1 MATGQLVEELLIECV
16 TLLAVARRHEDVASD
31 KFVNNFTVGGHTAEG
46 DIHVAIKLNGHL

>member
-31 KFVNNFTVGGHTAEG
+31 KFVNNFTVCGHTAEG